1 MLAVTVVMQ
10 TPSTKYTTLQIIA
23 MMADWRSWRL
33 KSSGRLRIQILSNG
47 KVEFLLPHGCQA
59 FKPHPTEVV
68 VLWNPSFL
76 TYLITRPF
84 WWYLRHKVKA

>member
-1 MLAVTVVMQ
+1 MQ

-33 KSSGRLRIQILSNG
+33 LKSSGRLRIPILSNG
-47 KVEFLLPHGCQA
+47 KVEFWLP

-68 VLWNPSFL
+68 VLWNSSFL

-84 WWYLRHKVKA
+84 WWYLLHKVKA

>member
-1 MLAVTVVMQ
+1 MLAVTVIMQ

-33 KSSGRLRIQILSNG
+33 KSSGRLRIPILSNG
-47 KVEFLLPHGCQA
+47 KVEFWIPHGCSA

-68 VLWNPSFL
+68 VLWDSSFM

-84 WWYLRHKVKA
+84 WWYLLHKVKA